1 MTARAW
7 SHVAVSAIARATV
20 EGVNV
25 KRPAGMP
32 RRRWQRV
39 RHGRRWSK
47 AVRSEVRSLVSARCY
62 ADERAERRRLG
73 LEWWA

>member
-20 EGVNV
+20 EGVNA
-25 KRPAGMP
+25 KRPNGMP

-47 AVRSEVRSLVSARCY
+47 AVQSEIRSLTYIQRITA
-62 ADERAERRRLG
+62 ERAERQRRGLG
-73 LEWWA
+73 CWA